1 MGQPPPE
8 TAVYRYRRDAEMT
21 AQEFVTR
28 RSPDWARLEALLK
41 RGRRGRLGGLEPD
54 DVLSLAGLYRQATA
68 DLARA
73 RRDWPAEPVTAY
85 LNRLVALGYSVVYR
99 RSGNVGRRVA
109 DFYLRTLPQTYRA
122 SWPFVVAAALLL
134 FGPALLAFLLIYVD
148 PQLAYRIAP
157 PEIINLVQQHK
168 TWTNIPGPARPAT
181 GVLIMTNN
189 LLVSFFAVAFG
200 IAAGLPTIFILI
212 NNGVSLGGIF
222 GLTAAY
228 GVQGLLGD
236 FVIGHGVLE
245 LSVVVVAGACGL
257 MLGWA
262 VIAPGAYRRSDA
274 LARAGWRVFVLLAGL
289 APLLVIAGTIEGN
302 LSPSAA
308 PTVVKAAVGISSGL
322 LLYGYLLL
330 VGRRPATGAPV
341 PSTPGSARRA
351 PG

>member
-1 MGQPPPE
+1 
-8 TAVYRYRRDAEMT
+8 MT
-21 AQEFVTR
+21 AQEFVGR

-99 RSGNVGRRVA
+99 RSGDVGRRVA

-122 SWPFVVAAALLL
+122 CWPFVVASALLL
-134 FGPALLAFLLIYVD
+134 FGPALIAFLLILVD
-148 PQLAYRIAP
+148 PQLAYRIAS
-157 PEIINLVQQHK
+157 PEMINLVQHHK
-168 TWTNIPGPARPAT
+168 TWTNIPGPARPAA
-181 GVLIMTNN
+181 GVVIMANN
-189 LLVSFFAVAFG
+189 LVVSFLAVAFG
-200 IAAGLPTIFILI
+200 IAGGVPTIVILL

-262 VIAPGAYRRSDA
+262 VIAPGSYRRSDA
-274 LARAGWRVFVLLAGL
+274 LARAGWRVFVLVAGL

-308 PTVVKAAVGISSGL
+308 PTAVKAAVGITSGL

-330 VGRRPATGAPV
+330 VGRQAAGATGELA
-341 PSTPGSARRA
+341 PSTPGSARRV

>member
-1 MGQPPPE
+1 
-8 TAVYRYRRDAEMT
+8 MT
-21 AQEFVTR
+21 AQEFIAR

-54 DVLSLAGLYRQATA
+54 DVLALAGLYRQATA

-99 RSGNVGRRVA
+99 RSGDVGRRVA
-109 DFYLRTLPQTYRA
+109 EFYLRTLPQTYRA
-122 SWPFVVAAALLL
+122 CWPFVLAASLLL
-134 FGPALLAFLLIYVD
+134 FGPALLAFALILVD
-148 PQLAYRIAP
+148 PQQAYRIAP
-157 PEIINLVQQHK
+157 PDIINLVQHHR

-181 GVLIMTNN
+181 GVVIMANN
-189 LLVSFFAVAFG
+189 LIVSFLAVAFG
-200 IAAGLPTIFILI
+200 IAGGLPTIYILI
-212 NNGVSLGGIF
+212 SNGVSLGGLF

-245 LSVVVVAGACGL
+245 LSVVVAAGACGL

-262 VIAPGAYRRSDA
+262 VIAPGPYRRADA
-274 LARAGWRVFVLLAGL
+274 LARAGWRAFVLVAGL

-308 PTVVKAAVGISSGL
+308 PTIIKAAVGISSGL

-330 VGRRPATGAPV
+330 VGRQPAREGLAP
-341 PSTPGSARRA
+341 SAPGSVPRV